1 MIFEIEVYMWIT
13 FILIILS
20 MLLYFLD
27 KIRIEIIA
35 LGTITTL
42 LLLFQ
47 NSPILGVVSG
57 NPISLELLLQGFA
70 NPALIAL
77 MSLLIIGQGLLV
89 TGAFDN
95 FNKIIG
101 NNNKYSEYKLLLVM
115 VLVLILSALLNN
127 TPIIIMFI
135 PIIISLSRQLNR
147 SARMVLLPLSY
158 VCILG
163 GITTLIG
170 SSTNLLVSGATSSLI
185 GKQIGFFEFTK
196 QGLVLA
202 SVGFIY
208 VTLILPKILGKNSR
222 LEEEGDEISNNGKQY
237 FVEISLDS
245 ENTLVGKNFISGLL
259 PDLKDAT
266 INLIIRDNEKILPPF
281 DDIKLQTNDRLVIAI
296 TKNELIQK
304 IKSNDKIFNKIG
316 YENDKSDRELIIEVA
331 VSPSSF
337 MIGRTINQTNFETE
351 TNCRVIGLQRERK
364 FDRDSPRSQKLS
376 QENILLIRGD
386 EELIRR
392 LRAQE

>member
-1 MIFEIEVYMWIT
+1 
-13 FILIILS
+13 
-20 MLLYFLD
+20 
-27 KIRIEIIA
+27 
-35 LGTITTL
+35 
-42 LLLFQ
+42 
-47 NSPILGVVSG
+47 
-57 NPISLELLLQGFA
+57 
-70 NPALIAL
+70 
-77 MSLLIIGQGLLV
+77 
-89 TGAFDN
+89 
-95 FNKIIG
+95 
-101 NNNKYSEYKLLLVM
+101 
-115 VLVLILSALLNN
+115 
-127 TPIIIMFI
+127 MFI

-245 ENTLVGKNFISGLL
+245 ENTLLGKSFISGLL

-304 IKSNDKIFNKIG
+304 IKSNDKIFNNVDLPDPEG
-316 YENDKSDRELIIEVA
+316 
-331 VSPSSF
+331 P
-337 MIGRTINQTNFETE
+337 TNE
-351 TNCRVIGLQRERK
+351 
-364 FDRDSPRSQKLS
+364 
-376 QENILLIRGD
+376 
-386 EELIRR
+386 
-392 LRAQE
+392 